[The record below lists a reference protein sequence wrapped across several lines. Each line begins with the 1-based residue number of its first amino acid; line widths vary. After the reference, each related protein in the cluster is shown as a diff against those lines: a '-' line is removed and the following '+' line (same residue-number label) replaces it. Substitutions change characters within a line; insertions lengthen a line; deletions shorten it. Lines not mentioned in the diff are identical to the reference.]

1 MGQEKLQVLAP
12 VDGLL
17 GFSQGANFAVMA
29 AAQASANVGISLSFV
44 CVLCPNAP
52 GYAAQLPEL
61 FSHDTLCVPAMI
73 VRGDQEGYNEGMK
86 TNFDDEEA
94 EQLGQRMPSAHVA
107 SLFADVK
114 TWTHSEGHRPLPQ
127 DPGEAERLCEE
138 LIGFIL
144 QPANLQ
150 AHAGAAEAVMEV
162 HGVEPHATN

>member
-1 MGQEKLQVLAP
+1 MGVGLDDRKWRIYKDVRRTLEWLQEKLQVLAP

-86 TNFDDEEA
+86 TNF
-94 EQLGQRMPSAHVA
+94 
-107 SLFADVK
+107 
-114 TWTHSEGHRPLPQ
+114 
-127 DPGEAERLCEE
+127 
-138 LIGFIL
+138 
-144 QPANLQ
+144 
-150 AHAGAAEAVMEV
+150 
-162 HGVEPHATN
+162 